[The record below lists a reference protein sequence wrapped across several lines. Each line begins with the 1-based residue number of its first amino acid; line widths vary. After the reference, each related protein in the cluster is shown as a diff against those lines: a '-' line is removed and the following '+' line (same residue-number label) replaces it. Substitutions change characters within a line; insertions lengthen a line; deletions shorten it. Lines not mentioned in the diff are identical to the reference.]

1 MKNIPTH
8 IIQILAYRHIEPLN
22 EQQKDQLASWLAEDA
37 VNQDLLTYFDDKGK
51 LYQDLQQLKQQD
63 ADGAWE
69 KHRLLFEPAQQTPV
83 RKMQG
88 QAWVKWTL
96 AIAALCLLAFGVF
109 LYQSNKIKE
118 DQQFADSIKPGSDKA
133 TLLLADGQTIEL
145 SEDASGIRIDSN
157 MKDADGNPVLSQ
169 AEKQALSSFTVATPM
184 GGQFNMTLP
193 DGTKVWLNSNTTL
206 TYESL
211 KDQRIVN
218 LQGEAYFEVASLQLP
233 GTWGKAN
240 KLPFVVQTKDQRVE
254 VLGTQFNVKSFAEE
268 KTTATTLLEG
278 QVQIA
283 MNTQQMLLYPG
294 EQAVST
300 GQRLKKQ
307 NVNMS
312 TVMAWKQGEFVFNE
326 EKLGEIIAQL
336 ERWYNVKFELQDAR
350 LADIRFEA
358 LVSKHLQLKEIL
370 NLLELTGKVRFIVKD
385 QKILV
390 KRNTK

>member
-37 VNQDLLTYFDDKGK
+37 VNQDLLAYFDDKGK
-51 LYQDLQQLKQQD
+51 LYQDLQQMKQQD

-169 AEKQALSSFTVATPM
+169 AEKLALSSFTVATPM

-206 TYESL
+206 TYESQ

-300 GQRLKKQ
+300 GQHLKKQ

-370 NLLELTGKVRFIVKD
+370 NLLELTGKVRFTVKD

>member
-37 VNQDLLTYFDDKGK
+37 VNQDLLAYYDDKGK

-169 AEKQALSSFTVATPM
+169 AEKLALSSFTVATPM
-184 GGQFNMTLP
+184 GG
-193 DGTKVWLNSNTTL
+193 
-206 TYESL
+206 
-211 KDQRIVN
+211 
-218 LQGEAYFEVASLQLP
+218 
-233 GTWGKAN
+233 
-240 KLPFVVQTKDQRVE
+240 
-254 VLGTQFNVKSFAEE
+254 
-268 KTTATTLLEG
+268 
-278 QVQIA
+278 
-283 MNTQQMLLYPG
+283 
-294 EQAVST
+294 
-300 GQRLKKQ
+300 
-307 NVNMS
+307 
-312 TVMAWKQGEFVFNE
+312 TV
-326 EKLGEIIAQL
+326 
-336 ERWYNVKFELQDAR
+336 
-350 LADIRFEA
+350 
-358 LVSKHLQLKEIL
+358 
-370 NLLELTGKVRFIVKD
+370 
-385 QKILV
+385 
-390 KRNTK
+390 

>member
-118 DQQFADSIKPGSDKA
+118 DQQFADSIRPGSDKA

-169 AEKQALSSFTVATPM
+169 AEKLALSSFTVATPM

-193 DGTKVWLNSNTTL
+193 DGTKVWLNSNSTL
-206 TYESL
+206 TYESQ

-300 GQRLKKQ
+300 GQHLKKQ

-312 TVMAWKQGEFVFNE
+312 SVMAWKQGEFVFNE

-370 NLLELTGKVRFIVKD
+370 NLLELTGKVRFTVKD